1 MNDLICELVKEDD
14 PFLREVPDV
23 FDFDS
28 PQVDPEK
35 LEKQL
40 LENMIHHRGYGLSAN
55 QIGIPVTVF
64 AMMVDNDPLVVFNP
78 EIIEWSEQTTY
89 VKEGC
94 LSYPGL
100 FIAIER
106 AYGISTRF
114 QLSEGEE
121 QSGNF
126 IELSARV
133 FQHES
138 EHMDGELFIDNVSG
152 FKLKSAMRK
161 RKMYLRKLKRKEKE

>member
-64 AMMVDNDPLVVFNP
+64 AMMVDSDPLVVFNP
-78 EIIEWSEQTTY
+78 EIIEWSDKTTY

-138 EHMDGELFIDNVSG
+138 EHMDGEIFIDNVSG

-161 RKMYLRKLKRKEKE
+161 RKMYLRKLKKKEKE

>member
-1 MNDLICELVKEDD
+1 MSDLICELVKEDD
-14 PFLREVPDV
+14 PFLREIPNV

-78 EIIEWSEQTTY
+78 EIIEWS
-89 VKEGC
+89 
-94 LSYPGL
+94 
-100 FIAIER
+100 
-106 AYGISTRF
+106 
-114 QLSEGEE
+114 
-121 QSGNF
+121 
-126 IELSARV
+126 
-133 FQHES
+133 
-138 EHMDGELFIDNVSG
+138 
-152 FKLKSAMRK
+152 
-161 RKMYLRKLKRKEKE
+161 

>member
-1 MNDLICELVKEDD
+1 MSDLICELVKEDD

-35 LEKQL
+35 LENQL

-64 AMMVDNDPLVVFNP
+64 AMMVDSDPLVVFNP

>member
-1 MNDLICELVKEDD
+1 MSDLICELVKEDD

-40 LENMIHHRGYGLSAN
+40 LENMFHYRGFGLSAN
-55 QIGIPVTVF
+55 QLGIPVTAF
-64 AMMVDNDPLVVFNP
+64 AMMVDSDPLVVFNP